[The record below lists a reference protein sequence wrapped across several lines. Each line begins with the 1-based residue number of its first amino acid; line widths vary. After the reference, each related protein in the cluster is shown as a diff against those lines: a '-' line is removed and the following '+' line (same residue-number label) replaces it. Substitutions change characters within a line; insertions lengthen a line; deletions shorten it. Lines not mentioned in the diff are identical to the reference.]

1 MMLWLLSLLCLA
13 ALVVG
18 RYEWQQY
25 RKRDDDLRRLKALIR
40 GRAHQAE
47 LYFMR
52 DQR

>member
-13 ALVVG
+13 ALVIG

-25 RKRDDDLRRLKALIR
+25 RRRYEDLRRLQAKQR
-40 GRAHQAE
+40 GRQHQAE

>member
-1 MMLWLLSLLCLA
+1 MMLWLLSLIVLA
-13 ALVVG
+13 ALVIG

-25 RKRDDDLRRLKALIR
+25 RKRNADLGRLKALIR

>member
-13 ALVVG
+13 ALVIG
-18 RYEWQQY
+18 RYEWRQY
-25 RKRDDDLRRLKALIR
+25 RRRYADLRRLQAKLR

-52 DQR
+52 DVK